1 MKRRALFLA
10 LTILFGAQAVAD
22 TVSRPVVMPLF
33 RRVFDFNVAAG
44 FTPQPLQRNDK
55 EVLVEFL
62 QNGETFDTWTRLV
75 TVRGF
80 RGIGASPASTR
91 EIAAQLFDPKPCGK
105 SGSLFVG
112 PEQTVT
118 GTLRRTVVTISCGRS
133 SGTVYPGEKAG
144 GGEQD
149 FLYVFRD
156 NLHVYTLQYAMR
168 GPAFDKPPIDPARA
182 EAILTEQFGDVRL
195 CASADE
201 PGCKRAMD
209 FAATRGF
216 K

>member
-1 MKRRALFLA
+1 MKRFRLAALAVL
-10 LTILFGAQAVAD
+10 IGSQAVAD
-22 TVSRPVVMPLF
+22 TGDRPVVMPLF
-33 RRVFDFNVAAG
+33 RRVVDFRAPAG

-62 QNGETFDTWTRLV
+62 QNGETFDTWTRLI

-80 RGIGASPASTR
+80 RGIGGSPMSTR
-91 EIAAQLFDPKPCGK
+91 DIATRLFDPKACGA

-112 PEQTVT
+112 PEQPVV
-118 GTLRRTVVTISCGRS
+118 GTLRRSVVVISCGRA
-133 SGTVYPGEKAG
+133 SGGTYAGEKAG

-156 NLHVYTLQYAMR
+156 DLHIYTVQYAMR
-168 GPAFDKPPIDPARA
+168 GPSFDKPPIDPAKG
-182 EAILTEQFGDVRL
+182 EAILNGALGEVRL

-201 PGCKRAMD
+201 PGCQRAMD
-209 FAATRGF
+209 FAAAHGF